1 MVMFDYLIEHRDR
14 VWELTVEH
22 LQLTLLAVGFALP
35 VAIVLALLIVRFK
48 PLNLPVLGTL
58 GVVYTIPS
66 LAAFAFL
73 IPVVGIGRQPALI
86 VLASYAQLFLVR
98 NIATGLRGVDPAV
111 LEAARG
117 MGMAPWQIALRVQFP
132 LALPVIIAGI
142 RIALV
147 TTISLAT
154 IAAWINAGG
163 LGELLFNGIT
173 RNNQSMIWAGT
184 LAVTAL
190 ALLADQVMR
199 LLERMTAVSRARR
212 AVG

>member
-1 MVMFDYLIEHRDR
+1 
-14 VWELTVEH
+14 
-22 LQLTLLAVGFALP
+22 
-35 VAIVLALLIVRFK
+35 
-48 PLNLPVLGTL
+48 
-58 GVVYTIPS
+58 
-66 LAAFAFL
+66 
-73 IPVVGIGRQPALI
+73 
-86 VLASYAQLFLVR
+86 
-98 NIATGLRGVDPAV
+98 
-111 LEAARG
+111 
-117 MGMAPWQIALRVQFP
+117 MAPWQIALRVQFP

-184 LAVTAL
+184 LAITAL
-190 ALLADQVMR
+190 ALLADQIMR
-199 LLERMTAVSRARR
+199 MLERLTATSRARR

>member
-1 MVMFDYLIEHRDR
+1 MFDYLLDHRDR
-14 VWELTVEH
+14 VWELTIEH
-22 LQLTLLAVGFALP
+22 IQLTLLAIAFALP
-35 VAIVLALLIVRFK
+35 VAIVLALLITRFK
-48 PLNLPVLGTL
+48 PLSLPVLSTL
-58 GVVYTIPS
+58 GIIYTIPS

-73 IPVVGIGRQPALI
+73 IPAVGIGREPALI

-163 LGELLFNGIT
+163 LGSLLFNGIT

-190 ALLADQVMR
+190 ALLADQIMR
-199 LLERMTAVSRARR
+199 MLERLTAVARARR
-212 AVG
+212 AAG